1 MKNSNNEK
9 VNATISNAMLA
20 DVRYRFW
27 YKNSIGN
34 MASVSIKVKEVD
46 SELAIATFESL
57 YPHIKWK
64 FFKHIS

>member
-1 MKNSNNEK
+1 MIQPQS
-9 VNATISNAMLA
+9 
-20 DVRYRFW
+20 DVYYRFW

-34 MASVSIKVKEVD
+34 RTSVSIKVKKVD

-57 YPHIKWK
+57 YPNIKWE